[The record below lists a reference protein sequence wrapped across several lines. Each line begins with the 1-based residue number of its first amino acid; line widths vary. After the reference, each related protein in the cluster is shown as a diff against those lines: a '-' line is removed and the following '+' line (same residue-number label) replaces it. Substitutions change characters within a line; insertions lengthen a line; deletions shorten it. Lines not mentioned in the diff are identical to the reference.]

1 MIPDP
6 FPPNTWALWF
16 INQWKEAKKALLYAY
31 PIKPF
36 SINGQI
42 SLSLFV
48 CTQDFVLGTICKPLK
63 LEKSFVYENGSEF
76 FLQYDTVKNY
86 YEQGYRKAPIVY
98 QITSIL
104 I

>member
-1 MIPDP
+1 MIPNP
-6 FPPNTWALWF
+6 FPPNTWALRF
-16 INQWKEAKKALLYAY
+16 IKQWEKAKKALLYAY
-31 PIKPF
+31 PIKPSSF
-36 SINGQI
+36 NGQI
-42 SLSLFV
+42 LLSLFV
-48 CTQDFVLGTICKPLK
+48 CTQKFVWGTICKPLK

-86 YEQGYRKAPIVY
+86 YEQGYKKAPIVY